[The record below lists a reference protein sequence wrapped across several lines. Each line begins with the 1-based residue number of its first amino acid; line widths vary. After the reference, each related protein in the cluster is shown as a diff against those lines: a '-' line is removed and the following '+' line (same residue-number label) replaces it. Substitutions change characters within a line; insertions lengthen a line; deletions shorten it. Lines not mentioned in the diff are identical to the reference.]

1 MQIKGLELV
10 ENIEDTETPMSCHIY
25 GALNTIKLKQTVV
38 RHRET
43 CGLQHDS
50 VIFVCYGFSQVIY
63 FHSHKRHDVE
73 TIFLLYN

>member
-25 GALNTIKLKQTVV
+25 GALNTIKLKQTVM

-43 CGLQHDS
+43 CGLQYNS
-50 VIFVCYGFSQVIY
+50 VNFVCYGFS
-63 FHSHKRHDVE
+63 
-73 TIFLLYN
+73 